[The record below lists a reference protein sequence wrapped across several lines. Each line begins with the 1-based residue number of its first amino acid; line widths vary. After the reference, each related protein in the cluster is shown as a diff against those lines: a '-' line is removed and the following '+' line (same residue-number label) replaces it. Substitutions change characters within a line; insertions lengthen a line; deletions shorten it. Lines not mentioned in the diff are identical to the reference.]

1 MYKIGTC
8 GLPNA
13 GKSTFLK
20 AISKTDLEIGNYPFT
35 TKKPKTV
42 IALVISENLL
52 NLYNITK
59 TKELIPASLEFS
71 DIPGLIKG
79 SYKGLGLGNEFL
91 SYLRA
96 CNVILEIAR
105 NFERIDVPHVEGR
118 VDPERD
124 ILIIEEEIIK
134 ADQAIIEEAIKK
146 LEKTKKDTE
155 KLEILKYIH
164 ANLEPFKRFEEYEDQ
179 LKEFNLLITKKWF
192 LLINGDKKINIEK
205 FKNLCFHNV
214 YQLDC
219 LFELELEEY
228 EEIKKEIGSNIQ
240 KFLNEFRKD
249 IDLIE
254 FFTFTKEI
262 TQSWFIEKNSS
273 ILDCAKKI
281 HSDFYHKFKSAEV
294 INLKEFIQFL
304 SWEEAKNKGAIR
316 QVGKDYIVQEA
327 DIIKILI

>member
-8 GLPNA
+8 GLPNS

-20 AISKTDLEIGNYPFT
+20 TVSKIDLEIGNYPFT
-35 TKKPKTV
+35 TKKPKIVT
-42 IALVISENLL
+42 ALVISKNLL
-52 NLYNITK
+52 DLHAITK
-59 TKELIPASLEFS
+59 TKELIPAYLEFS
-71 DIPGLIKG
+71 DIPGLIRG
-79 SYKGLGLGNEFL
+79 SHKGLGLGNEFL

-96 CNVILEIAR
+96 CDIILEIVR
-105 NFERIDVPHVEGR
+105 NFERIDVPHVEGNI
-118 VDPERD
+118 DPERD

-134 ADQAIIEEAIKK
+134 SDQVIIEEAIKK
-146 LEKTKKDTE
+146 LEKTKKDKE
-155 KLEILKYIH
+155 KLEALKFIYEK
-164 ANLEPFKRFEEYEDQ
+164 LGPFKRFEEYQSQ
-179 LKEFNLLITKKWF
+179 LKEYNLLITKKWF
-192 LLINGDKKINIEK
+192 LLINGNKQIDLNK

-219 LFELELEEY
+219 LFELEIEED

-240 KFLNEFRKD
+240 WFLNEFRKD

-281 HSDFYHKFKSAEV
+281 HSDFYNKFKSAEV
-294 INLKEFIQFL
+294 INLDNFL
-304 SWEEAKNKGAIR
+304 SFSNWDEAKSREAIK
-316 QVGKDYIVQEA
+316 QVGKDYVIQEG
-327 DIIKILI
+327 DIIKIII

>member
-20 AISKTDLEIGNYPFT
+20 AVSKTDLEIGNYPFT
-35 TKKPKTV
+35 TKKPKIVT
-42 IALVISENLL
+42 ALVISENLL
-52 NLYNITK
+52 NLYNITN
-59 TKELIPASLEFS
+59 TKELIPAYLEFS

-79 SYKGLGLGNEFL
+79 SHRGLGLGNEFL

-96 CNVILEIAR
+96 CSVILEIVR
-105 NFERIDVPHVEGR
+105 NFERIDVPHIEGN

-124 ILIIEEEIIK
+124 ILIIEEEIIQ
-134 ADQAIIEEAIKK
+134 ADKKIIEENIKK
-146 LEKTKKDTE
+146 LEKSKKEKE
-155 KLEILKYIH
+155 KLEILKFIYK
-164 ANLEPFKRFEEYEDQ
+164 NLEPFKRFEEYENQ

-192 LLINGDKKINIEK
+192 LLINGNKKIDLEK
-205 FKNLCFHNV
+205 FKNLCFHNI

-219 LFELELEEY
+219 LFELEIEED
-228 EEIKKEIGSNIQ
+228 EEIRKEISSSIQ
-240 KFLNEFRKD
+240 NFLNEFRKD
-249 IDLIE
+249 VGLIE

-273 ILDCAKKI
+273 ILDCARKI
-281 HSDFYHKFKSAEV
+281 HTDFYNKFKSAEI
-294 INLKEFIQFL
+294 INIDDFLKYKD
-304 SWEEAKNKGAIR
+304 WEEAKNKGAIK
-316 QVGKDYIVQEA
+316 QVGKDYIVQEG